1 MTATPAEPPRAAGPQ
16 PGRMAAPW
24 RQALVW
30 LGAGVVLL
38 TGLAIYLD
46 WRDHIQHQSVQLESM
61 SDLRADQ
68 MAAWV
73 GDRMAQG
80 KFVSSSKLWADQLAG
95 WQAHGAP
102 LDRQRLAGRMEDL
115 RAAYKNH
122 SITVV
127 DADAGLILSTHAS
140 GIEISPQLRRALDKA
155 LASGQVGHTGFYGN
169 GTANGAVWLDVVA
182 PFTAHGRQPVAA
194 AVIRTNARDYV
205 MPTLRSWPVPSPSA
219 ATVLVQRVDD
229 MLVGVMGQNPRPLSS
244 PDLLAAR
251 AIRGELPMGQT
262 GEGVDFRGIRVLGA
276 VRAVPGTDWY
286 VVAKIDRSEV
296 IGGILQHGLWIGTMG
311 VGALLGLFLVA
322 RLQRQRAALAD
333 SRHDQAVLT
342 ERVRANALMHAIG
355 DASHDAIFVKDL
367 QGRYLLCNDT
377 ARELIG
383 KPLAQI
389 LGADDREL
397 FEPDTAQRLMNH
409 DAKVLAEGRLQQSE
423 ESLQTALGSRRYMVT
438 KGPLRDADGQ
448 LIGVFGISHD
458 ITARHQ
464 AELALRTSEA
474 TTRTLLAS
482 MSDGM
487 FVAQDRRFVF
497 ANAALPRML
506 GYAHEAFVGLP
517 FQAVVAAEYLGQW
530 IERFEQR
537 IGAGPEPES
546 HYELQLLHRGG
557 QQCLWVEL
565 RASRFE
571 YQGRPAVLG
580 LVRDISE
587 RRQTMGQLQ
596 DELLRRRV
604 LVEESHDGIVVLDS
618 DGRVRECNAAFAR
631 ITGYDA
637 DTLQRM
643 HVWDWDTTW
652 PRERTLRALSP
663 QRSGN
668 KEFETV
674 VQREDGTL
682 CHVEVR
688 ANSATIA
695 GERLTFCVC
704 RDISQRKQ
712 ADQALHDAS
721 EMLRTVG
728 NSVLHHMAVLDR
740 DGVIVMVNSAWDEF
754 ALANGGPSALTAGS
768 PLGVG
773 ANYLEACCQPGA
785 EQDDSARLAA
795 EGLVGVLSG
804 GLPVFTMEYPCP
816 SPEHARWFQMTVS
829 PLRTAQGGAV
839 VLHADIT
846 QRMQVQNAL
855 RDSEAAYRSMVT
867 VLDEGLLVYDAQG
880 RLLACNPSA
889 ETFFGGNLQALQRGA
904 VMRQWTLERLDGTPM
919 PSAETPRDRTLRTGQ
934 PCRDV
939 LIGARRNG
947 GRLRLTRVN
956 SQPVHDAATGQ
967 LTGVVVSFDDIT
979 ESHAAEQQVHKLSM
993 AVEQSPISISITD
1006 TRGRIE
1012 FVNHAHGVISGFSRE
1027 EAIGR
1032 RRMELHPTLG
1042 PLERV
1047 REASAALERGESWS
1061 GEFHDHRK
1069 NGEAY
1074 ASFVHMAPIRQPDG
1088 QITHYLVVSED
1099 VTEKKRIGAELDRHR
1114 QNLQELV
1121 DQRTQQLQQLNL
1133 ALVEGERFM
1142 RNVADHQPGMLAY
1155 WTRDLHCRFANVAYR
1170 NWFGRPGEEIEGRS
1184 LVDVLGAETMARN
1197 ADMRQRVLAGETFIS
1212 QTVLV
1217 HPDGRTMPAFASMV
1231 PDQVDG
1237 EVRGYLVVLVDIT
1250 ELKQAEQ
1257 QLRSLNQ
1264 ELTVSRDRAEAAN
1277 RAKSAF
1283 LANMSHEIRTP
1294 MNAII
1299 GMTHLL
1305 RRDAEDARSQH
1316 RLDEVSE
1323 AAQHLLEIINDILD
1337 LSKIE
1342 AGKLELEQID
1352 FSLVDLLRRT
1362 QGLVTERALA
1372 KGLTLRVQVDD
1383 GVADALHGDPTRLSQ
1398 ALLNLLSNAIKFTE
1412 RGQVLLRVQPLDE
1425 DKGLALRFSVSD
1437 TGVGIA
1443 ADKQDGLFDAFAQGD
1458 SSTTRRYGGT
1468 GLGLTITRRL
1478 VAMMGGELGVSSQP
1492 GVGSEF
1498 WFTAR
1503 FEPGQGQP
1511 GTCPKTRMLSMDE
1524 ACAALRQRSAG
1535 ARLLLAEDNPVNQE
1549 VALEVLHL
1557 AGLQVDVADDGE
1569 AAVAMARQQPYDL
1582 ILMDMQMPRM
1592 DGIEA
1597 TRLIRT
1603 LPPHAHTPILAMTA
1617 NAFSEDR
1624 DACLAAGMNGH
1635 VAKPVDP
1642 TALYVELARWLPA
1655 TAEAEA

>member
-1 MTATPAEPPRAAGPQ
+1 MTATSAEPPRAAGLK
-16 PGRMAAPW
+16 PGRRAAPW
-24 RQALVW
+24 RQGLVW
-30 LGAGVVLL
+30 LGAAIVLL
-38 TGLAIYLD
+38 TGLALYLD
-46 WRDHIQHQSVQLESM
+46 WRDHFKHQSVQLESM
-61 SDLRADQ
+61 SGLRADQ
-68 MAAWV
+68 MASWV

-80 KFVSSSKLWADQLAG
+80 RFVSSSRLWAEQLTG
-95 WQAHGAP
+95 WKEHGYGID
-102 LDRQRLAGRMEDL
+102 LQRLTGRMEDL

-122 SITVV
+122 SITIL
-127 DADAGLILSTHAS
+127 DADAGLILSTDAT

-155 LASGQVGHTGFYGN
+155 LVSGKVGHTGFYGN
-169 GTANGAVWLDVVA
+169 GTDSGPVWLDVVA
-182 PFTAHGRQPVAA
+182 PFTAHGGPPLAA

-205 MPTLRSWPVPSPSA
+205 LPTLRSWPVPSESA

-251 AIRGELPMGQT
+251 ALRGELPMGQA
-262 GEGVDFRGIRVLGA
+262 GEGVDFRGVRVLGA
-276 VRAVPGTDWY
+276 VRAVPGTDWTI
-286 VVAKIDRSEV
+286 VAKIDRSEV
-296 IGGILQHGLWIGTMG
+296 VGVILQHSLWIGLMG
-311 VGALLGLFLVA
+311 VGALLGLLLMA
-322 RLQRQRAALAD
+322 RLQRQRAALAE
-333 SRHDQAVLT
+333 SRHDQAVLA

-355 DASHDAIFVKDL
+355 EASSDAIFVKDL

-397 FEPDTAQRLMNH
+397 FEPDTAQRLIHN
-409 DAKVLAEGRLQQSE
+409 DAKVLAEGRLQQYE
-423 ESLQTALGSRRYMVT
+423 ESMQTALGPRNYLVT
-438 KGPLRDADGQ
+438 KGPLRDAEGQ
-448 LIGVFGISHD
+448 VIGVFGISHD

-517 FQAVVAAEYLGQW
+517 FQAVVAVEYLGLW
-530 IERFEQR
+530 TERFDQR

-546 HYELQLLHRGG
+546 HYELQLMHRGG

-580 LVRDISE
+580 LVRDIS
-587 RRQTMGQLQ
+587 
-596 DELLRRRV
+596 
-604 LVEESHDGIVVLDS
+604 
-618 DGRVRECNAAFAR
+618 
-631 ITGYDA
+631 
-637 DTLQRM
+637 
-643 HVWDWDTTW
+643 
-652 PRERTLRALSP
+652 
-663 QRSGN
+663 
-668 KEFETV
+668 
-674 VQREDGTL
+674 
-682 CHVEVR
+682 
-688 ANSATIA
+688 
-695 GERLTFCVC
+695 
-704 RDISQRKQ
+704 QRKQ
-712 ADQALHDAS
+712 AEQALHDVS
-721 EMLRTVG
+721 ETVRAVG

-740 DGVIVMVNSAWDEF
+740 DGVIVMVNSAWEEF
-754 ALANGGPSALTAGS
+754 AMANGGQSAQTAGS

-795 EGLVGVLSG
+795 EGVAAVLSG
-804 GLPVFTMEYPCP
+804 ELPVFTMEYPCP
-816 SPEHARWFQMTVS
+816 APEHARWFQMTAT

-846 QRMQVQNAL
+846 QRMQAQDAL

-867 VLDEGLLVYDAQG
+867 VLDEGLLVYDAKG
-880 RLLACNPSA
+880 KLVACNPSA
-889 ETFFGGNLQALQRGA
+889 EAFFGGDLKTLQQGE
-904 VMRQWTLERLDGTPM
+904 VMRQWTLERMDGTPL

-939 LIGARRNG
+939 LIGARRNAG
-947 GRLRLTRVN
+947 PLRLTSVN
-956 SQPVHDAATGQ
+956 SQPVRDAATGD
-967 LTGVVVSFDDIT
+967 LTGVVVSFSDIT
-979 ESHAAEQQVHKLSM
+979 ARHATDQLLRKLSM
-993 AVEQSPISISITD
+993 AVEQSPMGITITD
-1006 TRGRIE
+1006 TEGRIE
-1012 FVNHAHGVISGFSRE
+1012 FVNPTHSVISGYTRE
-1027 EAIGR
+1027 EVLGR
-1032 RRMELHPTLG
+1032 RRMELQPGIAPKERFREL
-1042 PLERV
+1042 LE
-1047 REASAALERGESWS
+1047 ALARGEVWS
-1061 GEFHDHRK
+1061 GEFVMQRK
-1069 NGEAY
+1069 GGEKY
-1074 ASFVHMAPIRQPDG
+1074 NEFVHATPIRQPDG
-1088 QITHYLVVSED
+1088 RISHYLVIGED
-1099 VTEKKRIGAELDRHR
+1099 ITEKKRIGAELDRHR
-1114 QNLQELV
+1114 QNLQQLV

-1133 ALVEGERFM
+1133 ALAEGERFM
-1142 RNVADHQPGMLAY
+1142 RNVADNQHAMLAY
-1155 WTRDLHCRFANVAYR
+1155 WNMDLRCRFANLAFR
-1170 NWFGRPGEEIEGRS
+1170 EWFGRPGMQIEGIELKDLLPPSRYS
-1184 LVDVLGAETMARN
+1184 RHAPHIEALRAGRPAAYQDVLE
-1197 ADMRQRVLAGETFIS
+1197 
-1212 QTVLV
+1212 
-1217 HPDGRTMPAFASMV
+1217 HPDGRRIQVMINLI

-1237 EVRGYLVVLVDIT
+1237 QVRGVLVVVTDIG
-1250 ELKQAEQ
+1250 EIKKAESQLQ
-1257 QLRSLNQ
+1257 QLNA

-1305 RRDAEDARSQH
+1305 RRDADDARSQH

-1342 AGKLELEQID
+1342 AGKLDLEQID
-1352 FSLVDLLRRT
+1352 FSLADLLRRT

-1372 KGLTLRVQVDD
+1372 KGLTLQVQVDD
-1383 GVADALHGDPTRLSQ
+1383 GVEDALRGDPTRLSQ

-1412 RGQVLLRVQPLDE
+1412 RGQVQLRVQRLEVDN
-1425 DKGLALRFSVSD
+1425 GLALRFSVQD

-1443 ADKQDGLFDAFAQGD
+1443 ADKLDGLFDAFAQGD

-1498 WFTAR
+1498 WFSAR

-1511 GTCPKTRMLSMDE
+1511 GSGPKARMLSMDE

-1557 AGLQVDVADDGE
+1557 AGLQVDMAADGE
-1569 AAVAMARQQPYDL
+1569 AAVAMACQQAYDL

-1597 TRLIRT
+1597 TRLIRK
-1603 LPPHAHTPILAMTA
+1603 LPQHAHTPILAMTA

-1624 DACLAAGMNGH
+1624 EVCLAAGMNGH

-1642 TALYVELARWLPA
+1642 TALYVELTHWLPA
-1655 TAEAEA
+1655 TAEAAV